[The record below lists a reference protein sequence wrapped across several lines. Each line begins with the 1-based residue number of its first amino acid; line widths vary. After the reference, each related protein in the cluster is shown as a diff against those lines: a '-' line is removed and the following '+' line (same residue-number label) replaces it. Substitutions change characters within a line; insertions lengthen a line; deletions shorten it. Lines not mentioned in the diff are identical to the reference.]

1 MNPPST
7 RNNNRN
13 SGMDLMKRTV
23 MSPKIQWKDP
33 ELFHN
38 FKNAIAGHFHQCHAG
53 YLFDEDVQD
62 LHKEH
67 GIDAINFWEVEPGFP
82 TISKLQFKFDIQFL
96 MGALQ
101 SSIKVSMGT
110 SDITKHEKKQ
120 DGLNK

>member
-1 MNPPST
+1 
-7 RNNNRN
+7 
-13 SGMDLMKRTV
+13 MDLMRRTV

-38 FKNAIAGHFHQCHAG
+38 FKNAIAGHFRQCHAG
-53 YLFDEDVQD
+53 YLFDEDFQD

-110 SDITKHEKKQ
+110 SDITKCEKKQ
-120 DGLNK
+120 DGLRA